1 MFVLV
6 CTFCINCGGKNGGD
20 YVMVIFTLVVLIWG
34 ILCVASKFSSAGNIC
49 LLESDWLVCLSG
61 VNFLRT
67 RIV

>member
-6 CTFCINCGGKNGGD
+6 CDFDLNLCEKNGGD

-49 LLESDWLVCLSG
+49 LLE
-61 VNFLRT
+61 
-67 RIV
+67 I